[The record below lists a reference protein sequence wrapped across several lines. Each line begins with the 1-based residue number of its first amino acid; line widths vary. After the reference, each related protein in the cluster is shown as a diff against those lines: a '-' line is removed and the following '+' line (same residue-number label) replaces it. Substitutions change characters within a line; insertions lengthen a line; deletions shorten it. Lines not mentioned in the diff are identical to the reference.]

1 MEGVMAQSK
10 PGWKTSEFWLSLIA
24 VICGALVAG
33 DVVTESSTIGK
44 AVGAVISVLGALG
57 YTASRTAVKVNTVRY
72 E

>member
-1 MEGVMAQSK
+1 MAQSK
-10 PGWKTSEFWLSLIA
+10 PGWKTTEFWLSLIS

>member
-1 MEGVMAQSK
+1 MAQSK
-10 PGWKTSEFWLSLIA
+10 PGWKTTEFWLSLIS
-24 VICGALVAG
+24 VICGAIVAG

-44 AVGAVISVLGALG
+44 AVGAVISMLGALG

>member
-1 MEGVMAQSK
+1 MSKPSK
-10 PGWKTSEFWLSLIA
+10 PGWKTTEFWMSLAA

-33 DVVTESSTIGK
+33 DVVSESSTVGK

>member
-1 MEGVMAQSK
+1 MSQSK
-10 PGWKTSEFWLSLIA
+10 PGWKTTEFWLSLIS

-33 DVVTESSTIGK
+33 DVGSESSTIGK

>member
-1 MEGVMAQSK
+1 MSQSK
-10 PGWKTSEFWLSLIA
+10 PGWKTTEFWLSLIS

>member
-1 MEGVMAQSK
+1 MSQSK
-10 PGWKTSEFWLSLIA
+10 PGWKTTEFWLSLIS

-33 DVVTESSTIGK
+33 DVVTESSTIGT